1 VKRSD
6 DPGREARQTRERPF
20 RCTCGSLLA
29 RLLPEGLELK
39 CRKCK
44 RQIVVSLDNDS
55 SWMKVDL

>member
-1 VKRSD
+1 VKRSG
-6 DPGREARQTRERPF
+6 DPGGDAAQTRERPF

-29 RLLPEGLELK
+29 RLLPHGLELK

-44 RQIVVSLDNDS
+44 RQVVVPLGNDS